1 LRLLE
6 ASVNIFWEFS
16 PWVPH
21 RLNPGHLSGL
31 CEFSNG
37 TELIRARPVDG
48 EFVRNELPTLQI
60 AFAAED
66 FDPDCFDWNGF
77 TLVSE
82 TMRRA
87 MALGP
92 SDIQYFEVD
101 SSRAAPLPRS
111 KRYQIMHVPVAED
124 VSDPKHSEYSLR
136 HRPEGVEL
144 FGRPASVA
152 FRPDAEPVH
161 EIFYDRFFKV
171 TFCTD
176 ALALRVL
183 KAGCTGMR
191 FLDPN
196 LHNGRFRTLRG
207 LEESKWDRAQKALRN
222 KLIREIP

>member
-1 LRLLE
+1 V
-6 ASVNIFWEFS
+6 SIFWQFS
-16 PWVPH
+16 PWPPQW
-21 RLNPGHLSGL
+21 LNPGYFIG
-31 CEFSNG
+31 CFEFLNG
-37 TELIRARPVDG
+37 AELVRARPTDG

-60 AFAAED
+60 EFAAED
-66 FDPDCFDWNGF
+66 FDPDCFDWYGF

-82 TMRRA
+82 QMRRA

-111 KRYQIMHVPVAED
+111 KRYQIMHVPVAEE
-124 VSDPKHSEYSLR
+124 VSDPEHSEYSLR

-144 FGRPASVA
+144 FGRPRTVA
-152 FRPDAEPVH
+152 FRPDAEPAH

-191 FLDPN
+191 FLDPD
-196 LHNGRFRTLRG
+196 LRNGLFRTLRG
-207 LEESKWDRAQKALRN
+207 LEESKYDPAQKAMCDN
-222 KLIREIP
+222 LIREIP